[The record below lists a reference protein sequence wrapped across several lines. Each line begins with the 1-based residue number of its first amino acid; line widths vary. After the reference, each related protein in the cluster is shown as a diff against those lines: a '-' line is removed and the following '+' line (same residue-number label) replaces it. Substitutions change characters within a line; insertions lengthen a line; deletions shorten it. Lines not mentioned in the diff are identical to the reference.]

1 MAQGKVENIPAF
13 EPRDFSAAMLRTGRQ
28 AQEHAT
34 LGDWRRILA
43 VALRVP
49 RLGQGGVAGVC
60 GAVGEDDEG
69 GLPIPGPG
77 GLRGTGVDTRL
88 GQAETNGARPEPDA
102 AAGPR

>member
-1 MAQGKVENIPAF
+1 MAQRRVESIPAF
-13 EPRDFSAAMLRTGRQ
+13 EPRDFFGAMLRTGRQ

-43 VALRVP
+43 VAPRVP
-49 RLGQGGVAGVC
+49 RLGQGGVARVC

-69 GLPIPGPG
+69 GLPIPGTG

-88 GQAETNGARPEPDA
+88 RQAKANGARPEPDA